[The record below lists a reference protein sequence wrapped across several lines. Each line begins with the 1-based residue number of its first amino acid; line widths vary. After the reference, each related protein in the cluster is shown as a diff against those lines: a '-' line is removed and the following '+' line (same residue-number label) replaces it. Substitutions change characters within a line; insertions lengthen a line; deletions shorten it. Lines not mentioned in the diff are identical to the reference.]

1 LNRQKAV
8 EEWRMAKGL
17 GLKAKD
23 KEKRGLLFALCFEPY
38 AIRHQPQ
45 APSPKPQAILDDILF
60 FTLSH

>member
-45 APSPKPQAILDDILF
+45 APSHF
-60 FTLSH
+60 G